1 MDHFEHEK
9 LDVYKAAIE
18 FVGVAGDIVE
28 SLPQGHGHISDQLL
42 RASTSVA
49 LNLAEVA
56 PGKAWEEQ
64 A

>member
-42 RASTSVA
+42 RASTSA
-49 LNLAEVA
+49 SIR
-56 PGKAWEEQ
+56 
-64 A
+64 